1 VSVRKGEP
9 WGGPAGGP
17 PDASVE
23 GSDAALAAAAAR
35 DPGSRV
41 EFVPSRASDLA
52 RALGVTGR
60 RAAAHEVPVDGLRL
74 EVAPRLAINAVVLG
88 AAPDRVRWWSRDV
101 SIEVVLDGR
110 ERFRGRA
117 TTVLV
122 ANGQYLRG
130 ADIVP
135 RGHPGD
141 GRAEVQVYALSRGE
155 RRAMR
160 RRLAQGAHVP
170 HPRIRE
176 LSGRRIEVR
185 VAGRGLPLEVDGV
198 GRGRHRELTVEV
210 VPETV
215 RVLL

>member
-1 VSVRKGEP
+1 
-9 WGGPAGGP
+9 
-17 PDASVE
+17 
-23 GSDAALAAAAAR
+23 
-35 DPGSRV
+35 
-41 EFVPSRASDLA
+41 
-52 RALGVTGR
+52 
-60 RAAAHEVPVDGLRL
+60 VPVDGLRL